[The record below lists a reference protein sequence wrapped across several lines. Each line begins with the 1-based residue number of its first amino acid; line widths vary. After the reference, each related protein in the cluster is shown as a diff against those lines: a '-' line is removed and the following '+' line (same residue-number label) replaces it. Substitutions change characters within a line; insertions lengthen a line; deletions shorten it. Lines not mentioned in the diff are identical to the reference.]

1 MGINGLNWTKKALA
15 PRSFQQYRPRDSSDL
30 LGFFLSLLQQTQI
43 FLRSVRTAVIV
54 EHDQLAVETKSLG
67 RNGRECRGD
76 VLMAT
81 GSCRSRSGT

>member
-81 GSCRSRSGT
+81 AHVVAVSGT